1 MRCQYCNCAE
11 SKVIDSRP
19 TEEGNSI
26 RRRRECMGCG
36 RRFTTY
42 EKIEMLPLMVVKRD
56 GRRETFD
63 AQKIKAGILHAC
75 EKLPVSMQQIDAMTT
90 SIEQRAYVC
99 GGGNYHAPAQRVG
112 DFLAGHAS
120 TASGR
125 VQPTYRPGVTWCDLH
140 DVLPQRI
147 TATLAQALPVFGQKL
162 RGFDDPDAVLTAPET
177 RSSSPVRIVRGE
189 DCQSELRGLYP
200 CGEGAGYAGG
210 ILSAAVD
217 GMRCA
222 EAVLSQTEDKT

>member
-63 AQKIKAGILHAC
+63 AQKIKA
-75 EKLPVSMQQIDAMTT
+75 MTT
-90 SIEQRAYVC
+90 SIEQRAY
-99 GGGNYHAPAQRVG
+99 
-112 DFLAGHAS
+112 AS
-120 TASGR
+120 MEGEISS
-125 VQPTYRPGVTWCDLH
+125 
-140 DVLPQRI
+140 QRI
-147 TATLAQALPVFGQKL
+147 GDMVMEELKATNDVAYVRFAAVYRLFTDIGTFMQELQKL
-162 RGFDDPDAVLTAPET
+162 LD
-177 RSSSPVRIVRGE
+177 
-189 DCQSELRGLYP
+189 
-200 CGEGAGYAGG
+200 EG
-210 ILSAAVD
+210 
-217 GMRCA
+217 
-222 EAVLSQTEDKT
+222 KK